1 MVVILSCKN
10 TQQIQYLKAILM
22 KNKLKVVKS
31 TVTKLTEKELADT
44 NGGAAAGTSCA
55 QACLTQIGCVTLLC
69 DFVELI

>member
-1 MVVILSCKN
+1 
-10 TQQIQYLKAILM
+10 M